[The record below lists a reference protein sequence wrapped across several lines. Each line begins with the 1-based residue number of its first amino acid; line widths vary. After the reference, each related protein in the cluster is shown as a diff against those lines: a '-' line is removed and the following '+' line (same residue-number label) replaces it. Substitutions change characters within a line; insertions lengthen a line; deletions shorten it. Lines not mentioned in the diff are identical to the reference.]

1 MAILRSALSSA
12 KLINYKLAADVAKG
26 DVLRIN
32 DVVGIALQSGTV
44 GEVIPVVI
52 EADIVEWPCD
62 LGNYSAGE
70 AVYLNTSTKKV
81 NKVNTGIPVGYV
93 YESKQNA
100 TTIDI
105 VFKQ

>member
-1 MAILRSALSSA
+1 MAILRGALSSA
-12 KLINYKLAADVAKG
+12 KLINYELAANVAKG
-26 DVLRIN
+26 EVLQIN
-32 DVVGIALQSGTV
+32 NVVGIALQPGTV

-52 EADIVEWPCD
+52 EADLVEWPCD

-105 VFKQ
+105 VFTQ

>member
-12 KLINYKLAADVAKG
+12 KLINYELAAAVAKG
-26 DVLRIN
+26 DVLQIN
-32 DVVGIALQSGTV
+32 DVVGIALQPGTV

-52 EADIVEWPCD
+52 EADLVEWPCD

-70 AVYLNTSTKKV
+70 AVYLDTSTKKV

-93 YESKQNA
+93 YESKKNA